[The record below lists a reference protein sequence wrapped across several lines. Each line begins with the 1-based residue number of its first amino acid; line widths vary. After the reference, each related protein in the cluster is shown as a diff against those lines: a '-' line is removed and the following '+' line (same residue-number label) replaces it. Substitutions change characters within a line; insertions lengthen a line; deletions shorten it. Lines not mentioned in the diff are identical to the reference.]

1 MKEGFAI
8 LCTRYSWNI
17 HNALQMKEIVFF
29 YPNRS
34 SDQERLLKFEEKLE
48 TTFCTYNNSD
58 DLEIV

>member
-1 MKEGFAI
+1 MHKIFMKHSQ
-8 LCTRYSWNI
+8 CTANERNSI
-17 HNALQMKEIVFF
+17 F

-48 TTFCTYNNSD
+48 TTFCTYKNSD